1 MNDTAYREAI
11 AEAIQRCRNGEWCEN
26 AVHLLDVLGYR
37 SERTVVLSGKVDD
50 FIRQF
55 PAPNENT
62 QAERFFCDNVQSVRI
77 LFQLTDS
84 EITVVRRTLLPTDG
98 FDKGNA
104 RSFLFAAI
112 ELNGETY
119 PRGQYAQFTR
129 EINKRITVPTVV
141 LFKTA
146 NDRLTL
152 SFVHRR
158 EHKRDPKRDVLGH
171 VSLIRE
177 IDPTEPHRA
186 QLDILADLSLRQ
198 RLLWM
203 DAHDALPNF
212 DSLLAAWL
220 AALDTEEL
228 NRRFY
233 RDLFGW
239 FNRAVQEATFP
250 TGEARSLHAE
260 EHVIRLI
267 TRLLFVWFIKEKRL
281 IADALFIEARIAKLL
296 KDYDQDAGDSY
307 YRTVLQNLFFATL
320 NTEIEKRGFSKKKN
334 VTHRDF
340 SRYRFKR
347 EMSDPDALLR
357 LFSQTPFINGGLFDC
372 LDSEESTTSGG
383 WRVDCFSDV
392 HYHKLSLPNR
402 LFFDDDGLITLF
414 NRYKFTVEENT
425 PAEQEVALDP
435 ELLGKVFENLLAAYN
450 PETRETVREQ
460 TGSYYTPRPVVDY
473 MVDEALVEALAQACS
488 PRDDD
493 VGFWQDRLRYLL
505 DYEDAFNDA
514 NELFEEVE
522 AERLVQ
528 AIAELKVL
536 DPAVG
541 SGAFPMGVLH
551 KLTLALRRIDPDNA
565 HWEKLQKER
574 ALAKADAA
582 FDTQDPRERKAELD
596 EISETFEHYR
606 DSDFGRKLYLI
617 QNSIFGVDIQP
628 VACQIAKLRFF
639 ISLAIEQEVNK
650 TADNFGIK
658 PLPNLETRFVAA
670 NTLLS
675 LDKPAQMSLG
685 QTDAVN
691 RLEQELNENRERHFH
706 ATTRQE
712 KLAYRRQDA
721 RLRRELAAEL
731 QNSMSAAAA
740 NQVAQWDPYD
750 QNAGA
755 DWFDAEYMFGVADGF
770 DVVIGNPPYIQL
782 QKNRGELGRLYKDA
796 GFATF
801 VRTGDIYQLFYEKG
815 CQLLASQHGLLAY
828 ITSNRWLK
836 AEYGKTTRRYFAEQ
850 HTPLQLLEM
859 GKDVFENAIVDTN
872 ILLARSGKSDA
883 VCKAVDMDRLSD
895 RAFPPEE
902 SLWGQLRS
910 RGDRPWSAL
919 SAIEQS
925 IMDKMEAIGTPLK
938 DWDVSIYRGV
948 TTGFNDAFIIDDA
961 TKKELVA
968 ADPKSAEIIKPV
980 LRGRDIQR
988 YRVQW
993 AGFWL
998 IDTHNGY
1005 DDVPAINIDD
1015 YLIIKNHLDKFYP
1028 NLEKRYDRVQ
1038 TPYSLRNC
1046 AYHAEFA
1053 KEKLFWMDMSSKGR
1067 FAYSDSEMYCNDKG
1081 FFMTGKSL
1089 KYLCAVLNST
1099 LVTWLIKNTALT
1111 TGMGL
1116 TQWKKFAV
1124 ERIPIPQ
1131 ISADKNALITTIVDY
1146 IIYLKKQPS
1155 TDGKNL
1161 AYARDYLMVKFF
1173 ERIVDGL
1180 VYEIYLTD
1188 ELHRADKYFFKT
1200 LQDEQLP
1207 SIEEIT
1213 GDKMSALRTI
1223 FERLYERKHPVRKNL
1238 FFLNSLEIIRAI
1250 EGKEELKAQRQPERD
1265 PLLALAGTL
1274 TSDATNIS
1282 ERHDEYIGQALL
1294 EEMRDADNE

>member
-1 MNDTAYREAI
+1 MNDIEYIEEIRKAI
-11 AEAIQRCRNGEWCEN
+11 RRCRDGEWCES

-37 SERTVVLSGKVDD
+37 SERTLVLSGRVDD

-62 QAERFFCDNVQSVRI
+62 QAEQAFRDNVQSVRV
-77 LFQLTDS
+77 LFQVTNS
-84 EITVVRRTLLPTDG
+84 EITVVRRTFLPTDG

-177 IDPTEPHRA
+177 INPTEPHRA

-212 DSLLAAWL
+212 DGLLAAWL
-220 AALDTEEL
+220 AALDTEAL

-334 VTHRDF
+334 ATHRDF
-340 SRYRFKR
+340 SRYRFKK

-450 PETRETVREQ
+450 PETRATARKQ

-473 MVDEALVEALAQACS
+473 MVDEALVATLVERAES
-488 PRDDD
+488 DDGD
-493 VGFWQDRLRYLL
+493 VAYWQERLRYLL

-574 ALAKADAA
+574 ALTKADVA

-639 ISLAIEQEVNK
+639 ISLAIEQEVEDTEK
-650 TADNFGIK
+650 NFGIK

-770 DVVIGNPPYIQL
+770 DMVIGNPPYIQL
-782 QKNRGELGRLYKDA
+782 QKNGGELGRLYKDA

-801 VRTGDIYQLFYEKG
+801 VRTGDVYQLFYEKG

-828 ITSNRWLK
+828 ITSNSWLK

-872 ILLARSGKSDA
+872 ILIARSGKSDA
-883 VCKAVDMDRLSD
+883 ICKAVDMDRLAD
-895 RAFPPEE
+895 KAFPPEDNF
-902 SLWGQLRS
+902 WGQLRS

-925 IMDKMEAIGTPLK
+925 IMDKMEAVGTPLK

-948 TTGFNDAFIIDDA
+948 TTGFNDAFIIDDE
-961 TKKELVA
+961 TKEALVA

-988 YRVQW
+988 YQAQW
-993 AGFWL
+993 AGLWL
-998 IDTHNGY
+998 VYARKGVVIDRY
-1005 DDVPAINIDD
+1005 PAV
-1015 YLIIKNHLDKFYP
+1015 YSHLQQHQKALSKKAGSNQWYELQASPSDKADALF
-1028 NLEKRYDRVQ
+1028 K
-1038 TPYSLRNC
+1038 
-1046 AYHAEFA
+1046 
-1053 KEKLFWMDMSSKGR
+1053 KEKLFWMDLTERGR
-1067 FAYSDSEMYCNDKG
+1067 FAYDAEKMFCLDTA
-1081 FFMTGKSL
+1081 FMITGERI
-1089 KYLCAVLNST
+1089 KYLCAVLNAK
-1099 LVTWLIKNTALT
+1099 LIHWYLQQTAPT
-1111 TGMGL
+1111 SGMGVL
-1116 TQWKKFAV
+1116 RWKKIYL
-1124 ERIPIPQ
+1124 EPIPIPK
-1131 ISADKNALITTIVDY
+1131 ISADKDALIATLVDY
-1146 IIYLKKQPS
+1146 IIYLKNQPS

-1161 AYARDYLMVKFF
+1161 AYARDYLMVKYF

-1188 ELHRADKYFFKT
+1188 ELHRADKYFFKP

-1213 GDKMSALRTI
+1213 GDKMSALRAI

-1238 FFLNSLEIIRAI
+1238 FFLGSLEVIRAI
-1250 EGKEELKAQRQPERD
+1250 EESK
-1265 PLLALAGTL
+1265 T
-1274 TSDATNIS
+1274 
-1282 ERHDEYIGQALL
+1282 
-1294 EEMRDADNE
+1294 

>member
-11 AEAIQRCRNGEWCEN
+11 AEAVRRCRDGEWCEN

-62 QAERFFCDNVQSVRI
+62 QAEQFFRDNARSVRI
-77 LFQLTDS
+77 LFQVTDS

-98 FDKGNA
+98 FDEGNA

-112 ELNGETY
+112 ELNGKTY

-129 EINKRITVPTVV
+129 EINKRITVPTMV

-212 DSLLAAWL
+212 DGLLAAWL

-250 TGEARSLHAE
+250 TDEARSLHAE

-320 NTEIEKRGFSKKKN
+320 NTEIDKRGFSKKKN

-347 EMSDPDALLR
+347 EMRDPDALVR

-392 HYHKLSLPNR
+392 HYHKLSLPNS

-450 PETRETVREQ
+450 PETRETARKQ

-582 FDTQDPRERKAELD
+582 FDAQDQQEREAELK

-628 VACQIAKLRFF
+628 IAAQIAKLRFF
-639 ISLAIEQEVNK
+639 ISLAIEQEPDAN
-650 TADNFGIK
+650 APNFGIK
-658 PLPNLETRFVAA
+658 PLPNLETRFIAA
-670 NTLLS
+670 NTLMQLKTADQ
-675 LDKPAQMSLG
+675 LDLFRQQIEALKTKLA
-685 QTDAVN
+685 
-691 RLEQELNENRERHFH
+691 ENRERHFH
-706 ATTRQE
+706 ATTRRK
-712 KLAYRRQDA
+712 KLECRDEDKK
-721 RLRRELAAEL
+721 LRRALADELKAAGLPEDD
-731 QNSMSAAAA
+731 AKKIT
-740 NQVAQWDPYD
+740 QWDPYD
-750 QNAGA
+750 QNAEA
-755 DWFDAEYMFGVADGF
+755 DWFDSEYMFGVADGF
-770 DVVIGNPPYIQL
+770 DVVIGNPPYVRQEKIGRHKSFLLALYTDAATARSDLYCYFYARGLQL
-782 QKNRGELGRLYKDA
+782 LRDGGMHVFVCSNSWLDVGYGAKLQEHLLKDA
-796 GFATF
+796 HVQAIYESAVERQFSTADINTIISVIRKTTADDDDTTRF
-801 VRTGDIYQLFYEKG
+801 VHLLESFEAAVAEGGQRRKIVKSRAELREAGTDGRKFIGDKWGGKYLRAPDIYHAILNKCADKLVRLGDIATVKRGITTGANDFFYLTPEVIAEWGIEPEFYRPVMTTPQESRRIAVNPAELPRRLFMCHEDKATLSG
-815 CQLLASQHGLLAY
+815 TGALAY
-828 ITSNRWLK
+828 IQWGEAQGYYRRRSVASRRRWYDLGERDGVYLGMNK
-836 AEYGKTTRRYFAEQ
+836 
-850 HTPLQLLEM
+850 L
-859 GKDVFENAIVDTN
+859 VDTT
-872 ILLARSGKSDA
+872 ARTFLMLDNSF
-883 VCKAVDMDRLSD
+883 LSD
-895 RAFPPEE
+895 NFQVMSFDGDALLLCAALNATLFQLMLNTEARTNFGLGVLEIQTYETANIAVVNP
-902 SLWGQLRS
+902 SLL
-910 RGDRPWSAL
+910 PAL
-919 SAIEQS
+919 DAELFASS
-925 IMDKMEAIGTPLK
+925 
-938 DWDVSIYRGV
+938 DWDVLTPSPERRLIDDVVFDALGLTAGEREAVYTGV
-948 TTGFNDAFIIDDA
+948 T
-961 TKKELVA
+961 ELVENR
-968 ADPKSAEIIKPV
+968 K
-980 LRGRDIQR
+980 QR
-988 YRVQW
+988 
-993 AGFWL
+993 
-998 IDTHNGY
+998 
-1005 DDVPAINIDD
+1005 
-1015 YLIIKNHLDKFYP
+1015 
-1028 NLEKRYDRVQ
+1028 
-1038 TPYSLRNC
+1038 
-1046 AYHAEFA
+1046 
-1053 KEKLFWMDMSSKGR
+1053 
-1067 FAYSDSEMYCNDKG
+1067 
-1081 FFMTGKSL
+1081 
-1089 KYLCAVLNST
+1089 
-1099 LVTWLIKNTALT
+1099 
-1111 TGMGL
+1111 
-1116 TQWKKFAV
+1116 
-1124 ERIPIPQ
+1124 
-1131 ISADKNALITTIVDY
+1131 
-1146 IIYLKKQPS
+1146 
-1155 TDGKNL
+1155 
-1161 AYARDYLMVKFF
+1161 ARSV
-1173 ERIVDGL
+1173 G
-1180 VYEIYLTD
+1180 
-1188 ELHRADKYFFKT
+1188 
-1200 LQDEQLP
+1200 
-1207 SIEEIT
+1207 
-1213 GDKMSALRTI
+1213 
-1223 FERLYERKHPVRKNL
+1223 
-1238 FFLNSLEIIRAI
+1238 
-1250 EGKEELKAQRQPERD
+1250 
-1265 PLLALAGTL
+1265 
-1274 TSDATNIS
+1274 
-1282 ERHDEYIGQALL
+1282 
-1294 EEMRDADNE
+1294 